1 MLVHQTYFAFP
12 GTDRPSIKINTKFT
26 QQLEKEMLLDTF

>member
-12 GTDRPSIKINTKFT
+12 GTDHPSIKINIEII
-26 QQLEKEMLLDTF
+26 QQLEKEMFLDTF